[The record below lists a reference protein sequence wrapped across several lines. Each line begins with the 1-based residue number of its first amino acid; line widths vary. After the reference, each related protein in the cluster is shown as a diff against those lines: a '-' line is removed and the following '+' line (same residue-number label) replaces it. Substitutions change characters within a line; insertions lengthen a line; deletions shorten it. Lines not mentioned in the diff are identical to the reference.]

1 MIRIDQGIY
10 KHAARIFNCLK
21 ADLNE
26 NPILKSLKQQQMKE
40 KGLDTDP
47 ALQVT
52 DIPKIQYKN
61 ENEKRNTLQLSFLT
75 LKCMLEIE
83 KITYSEYL

>member
-1 MIRIDQGIY
+1 MY

-40 KGLDTDP
+40 KGLD
-47 ALQVT
+47 ANEQNQIT
-52 DIPKIQYKN
+52 DIPKINYSSDS
-61 ENEKRNTLQLSFLT
+61 EKRNTLQLSFLT
-75 LKCMLEIE
+75 LKC
-83 KITYSEYL
+83 KKNS